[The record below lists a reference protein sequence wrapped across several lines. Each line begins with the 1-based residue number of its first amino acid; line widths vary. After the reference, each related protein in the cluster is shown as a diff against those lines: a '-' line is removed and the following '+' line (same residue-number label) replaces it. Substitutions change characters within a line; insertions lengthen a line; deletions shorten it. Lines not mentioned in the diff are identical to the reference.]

1 MCNLYIE
8 ILKRGVKMK
17 SFKLLII
24 VLSFLFLNL
33 NVFADEDASNQD
45 KTEINQAITN
55 YVKGVDTRNSSELSK
70 ILIPDCS
77 IIILNKITN
86 SINSYTASQLIDMVK
101 NGQKGGWTRDVT
113 VNNVNLESNTAVAEV
128 DIKDARLRE
137 SGFISLVKESGTWKV
152 ASEVATLQ
160 LNK

>member
-8 ILKRGVKMK
+8 NLKRGVKMK